1 MATPRNQS
9 VQRAFA
15 LLGSFQRPDEWVSNA
30 ELSRRAHLSKAA
42 AHRLIKTLEEIGVV
56 VRDAH
61 GFYRPGMALASLS
74 RDISIAD
81 LVRRTSLD
89 ILTDLAGRLKGII
102 HLGILEKGMVTYA
115 AKVGDVERLVIPSR
129 VGAQQEPYC
138 SALGKV
144 LLSGL
149 SDEQLD
155 EFLRDGELVALTPQT
170 ITDRRRLAIEINEI
184 RRRGFAIDDREVLPA
199 ICCIG
204 APVRDPNGRI
214 IAAISLA
221 DTSARL
227 APGWIDEVSDALVS
241 AAAQIRRKVY
251 PSFAANN

>member
-102 HLGILEKGMVTYA
+102 HL
-115 AKVGDVERLVIPSR
+115 
-129 VGAQQEPYC
+129 
-138 SALGKV
+138 
-144 LLSGL
+144 
-149 SDEQLD
+149 
-155 EFLRDGELVALTPQT
+155 
-170 ITDRRRLAIEINEI
+170 
-184 RRRGFAIDDREVLPA
+184 
-199 ICCIG
+199 
-204 APVRDPNGRI
+204 
-214 IAAISLA
+214 
-221 DTSARL
+221 
-227 APGWIDEVSDALVS
+227 
-241 AAAQIRRKVY
+241 
-251 PSFAANN
+251 